1 MALVYSEK
9 GMKSAGKI
17 RGEFEKARYEYEIVG
32 DEDMEVDEADE
43 QWGYGELG
51 GRRVNG
57 EYELAVSGYGE

>member
-1 MALVYSEK
+1 MALLYSEK

-17 RGEFEKARYEYEIVG
+17 RGEFEKAWYEYKIVG
-32 DEDMEVDEADE
+32 DEDREADEADE

-51 GRRVNG
+51 AG